1 MILKRN
7 NPLDAVILMLGTND
21 CKSAFHASPE
31 KIGKGIELCLDE
43 IEEYLLP
50 WYSVDNGFLH
60 VHEIIKE
67 KLMEVTYVEA

>member
-1 MILKRN
+1 MNIREANLTDLVCVLHTLVIS
-7 NPLDAVILMLGTND
+7 PDAAGRGYGR
-21 CKSAFHASPE
+21 AFVE
-31 KIGKGIELCLDE
+31 FYEW
-43 IEEYLLP
+43 

>member
-1 MILKRN
+1 MVTER
-7 NPLDAVILMLGTND
+7 
-21 CKSAFHASPE
+21 
-31 KIGKGIELCLDE
+31 
-43 IEEYLLP
+43 